1 MKHILIIL
9 SFLLLIPPLFDSLN
23 MLHGREMTVL
33 DGFGAQST
41 LEKPTAF

>member
-1 MKHILIIL
+1 
-9 SFLLLIPPLFDSLN
+9 

-33 DGFGAQST
+33 DGVCAQST